1 MARTKTTKYYS
12 ARKGNRGDI
21 FITIF
26 LLFVAQVS
34 LLFQSFY
41 STRKRGRGMEA
52 AVGAKTER
60 RRKELLERRTV
71 APIVQKKRDPTTT
84 KIPFHTQRP
93 STPKRKDETS
103 KKKLLTGLTKR
114 KGISYSFL
122 KLHAWHKTCIKACFC
137 SSSIPRFFSYPF
149 ENATRDPS
157 FTFFLFS

>member
-1 MARTKTTKYYS
+1 MCEHTVVFSCTFAGSAFMARTKTTKYYS
-12 ARKGNRGDI
+12 ARKGNRGNI

-103 KKKLLTGLTKR
+103 KKTFDGLDQAERYFLQFSETACLAQNLHKGLLLLLVN
-114 KGISYSFL
+114 S
-122 KLHAWHKTCIKACFC
+122 
-137 SSSIPRFFSYPF
+137 
-149 ENATRDPS
+149 
-157 FTFFLFS
+157 